1 MIKGYFGNQWRA
13 SRVLLGPDSSHPS
26 SLLLILNIPETVMN
40 VLVLN
45 CGSSSLKFQIVETD
59 LDLIEKNADRQN
71 AKGIIERIGSQSLIT
86 FQAGGQRPTKQVAP
100 LRDLRTAL
108 DYALRWIVSKEASIP
123 GIQSLA
129 DIHVVGHRVVHGGEK
144 FTRSVV
150 ISEEVIKGL
159 EDCIELAPLHNPA
172 NLKGIQAA
180 IELFGP
186 GVPQVAVFDTSFH
199 STMPEVSYLYAI
211 PYQLYRRYKIRRY
224 GFHGTSHRYVAYRYR
239 QLQKLEREQVNIITL
254 HLGNGCSACAV
265 KNGES
270 IDTTMGLT
278 PLEGLVMGTRSGDI
292 DPSALEYLIHKEG
305 MSITEVD
312 TVLNKQ
318 SGLLGVSGLTNDM
331 RDLLEEEREHQDR
344 RAKLAI
350 DVFCHRAKKYIGAY
364 LAEMGG
370 ADAVVFTGGIGE
382 NSSEI
387 RRRICGGL
395 EWLGIEIDDDLNKK
409 VIGGQ
414 EGLISKA
421 GSKVK
426 VMAIPTNEEL
436 LIARDSVRCVK
447 DAPRR
452 W

>member
-1 MIKGYFGNQWRA
+1 
-13 SRVLLGPDSSHPS
+13 
-26 SLLLILNIPETVMN
+26 MN

-45 CGSSSLKFQIVETD
+45 CGSSSLKFQIIETD
-59 LDLIEKNADRQN
+59 LNLIDKNEDRQN

-86 FQAGGQRPTKQVAP
+86 FQVGDQRPTKQVAP

-108 DYALRWIVSKEASIP
+108 DFALRWVVSKEASIR

-129 DIHVVGHRVVHGGEK
+129 DIHVIGHRVVHGGEN
-144 FTRSVV
+144 FTRSV
-150 ISEEVIKGL
+150 IINDEVIKGL

-172 NLKGIQAA
+172 NLKGIRAA

-199 STMPEVSYLYAI
+199 STMPEVAYLYAI
-211 PYQLYRRYKIRRY
+211 PYQLYRRHKIRRY

-254 HLGNGCSACAV
+254 HLGNGCSACAI
-265 KNGES
+265 KKGAS

-292 DPSALEYLIHKEG
+292 DPSVLEYLMHKEG

-331 RDLLEEEREHQDR
+331 RDLLAEEREHQDR

-350 DVFCHRAKKYIGAY
+350 EVFCHRARKYIGAY

-370 ADAVVFTGGIGE
+370 AESVVFTGGIGE
-382 NSSEI
+382 NSPDI
-387 RRRICGGL
+387 RRRICSGL
-395 EWLGIEIDDDLNKK
+395 EWLGIEIDDTSNKSI
-409 VIGGQ
+409 VGGK
-414 EGLISKA
+414 EGAISKE
-421 GSKVK
+421 GSRVS
-426 VMAIPTNEEL
+426 VLVIPTNEEL
-436 LIARDSVRCVK
+436 LIGRDSVRCVK